1 MVTTR
6 QESRFKL
13 TRRQRILSGRR
24 FSQIY
29 TQRTSAADANL
40 IVCAAANELGFSRL
54 GLSVGRK
61 HGNAVRR
68 SRIRRLLREAF
79 RLSQHDLP
87 AGFDF
92 VLIPRIN
99 SEVSLDD
106 YRQSLLTLANKAVSR
121 LSEHSAEKNND

>member
-1 MVTTR
+1 MVSTR
-6 QESRFKL
+6 RESRFKL

-29 TQRTSAADANL
+29 AQRTSAADANL
-40 IVCAAANELGFSRL
+40 IVCAAVNELGFSRL

-68 SRIRRLLREAF
+68 NRIRRLLREAF
-79 RLSQHDLP
+79 RLSQHDIP

-92 VLIPRIN
+92 ILIPRTDKEI
-99 SEVSLDD
+99 SLDG
-106 YRQSLLTLANKAVSR
+106 YRQSLLPLAKQAAQRSTQ
-121 LSEHSAEKNND
+121 KKQ